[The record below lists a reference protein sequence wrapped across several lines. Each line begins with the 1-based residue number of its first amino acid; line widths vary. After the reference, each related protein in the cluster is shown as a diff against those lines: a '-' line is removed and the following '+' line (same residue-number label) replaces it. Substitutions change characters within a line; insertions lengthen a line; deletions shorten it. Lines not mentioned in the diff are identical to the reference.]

1 METRIRFSD
10 VVKTIELVVKE
21 SNLGWEADRRRYNTH
36 KINFY
41 SEITG
46 ELVAIYNS
54 RTGAIDIVK

>member
-1 METRIRFSD
+1 METRIRFAD
-10 VVKTIELVVKE
+10 VIKTIELAVKE
-21 SNLGWEADRRRYNTH
+21 SNLGWEADRRKCNGH

-54 RTGAIDIVK
+54 RTGAIDIIK

>member
-1 METRIRFSD
+1 METRIRFAD
-10 VVKTIELVVKE
+10 VIKTIEFAVKE

-41 SEITG
+41 SETTG
-46 ELVAIYNS
+46 GLVAVYNS